1 MLHWVDKETPVKIYL
16 DIRERILY
24 KRVKPSCKESFLGRE
39 RNPQRTPN
47 SFFAGFFIQ
56 PRRVSYQDLPKASLL
71 PRSNK
76 SWRKKERR
84 CGIYKEAK
92 DLSV

>member
-1 MLHWVDKETPVKIYL
+1 MLHRVNKETPVTISL
-16 DIRERILY
+16 DIPHGIVY

-71 PRSNK
+71 PVSTE
-76 SWRKKERR
+76 SWQKKERR